1 MVLLNGTTVNIMSN
15 FIPNETINFDD
26 RDPPSL
32 NKNIENMINYKDAI
46 YNKLIRH
53 NDSLLQLRL
62 RYFQDLLN
70 TKIEQAKTKYFENI
84 SHKLS
89 NKNLNPKKYW
99 SLLKIILNGKRIPCI
114 PPIYH
119 NNKFVSYIKR
129 KRDLFNSHFADQ
141 CTPLL
146 NDSKL
151 PSVLTVHTESLLESF
166 HFSADH
172 IGDIIKKLDPNKAH
186 GHDMISIR
194 MLKLCGDSIWKPL
207 EIIFKNC
214 LQEGIFP
221 NEWKKANVVP
231 IHKKNYKQI
240 LSNYRPVSL
249 LPVCSKISER
259 LIYNSMYKH
268 IIDNNLLLPNHSG
281 FCTGDSCLNQLL
293 SITYDVFH
301 CFGEGMETSTI
312 FLDISKDFN
321 KVWHKGLIY
330 KLRQYGFSGN
340 LLALLT
346 DFLSNRKQRVVLNCQ
361 H

>member
-1 MVLLNGTTVNIMSN
+1 MSN
-15 FIPNETINFDD
+15 FIPNETITFDD
-26 RDPPSL
+26 RDPPWL
-32 NKNIENMINYKDAI
+32 NKNIKNMINYKNAI

-53 NDSLLQLRL
+53 NDSHLQLHL

-70 TKIEQAKTKYFENI
+70 TKIEQAKRKYFENI

-99 SLLKIILNGKRIPCI
+99 SLLKIILNGKKIPCI

-119 NNKFVSYIKR
+119 NDKFVSDIK
-129 KRDLFNSHFADQ
+129 KKCDLFNSYFADQ
-141 CTPLL
+141 CTPLV

-214 LQEGIFP
+214 LKEGIFP

-231 IHKKNYKQI
+231 IHKKNDEQI
-240 LSNYRPVSL
+240 LSN
-249 LPVCSKISER
+249 
-259 LIYNSMYKH
+259 SMHKH
-268 IIDNNLLLPNHSG
+268 ISDNNLL
-281 FCTGDSCLNQLL
+281 
-293 SITYDVFH
+293 
-301 CFGEGMETSTI
+301 
-312 FLDISKDFN
+312 
-321 KVWHKGLIY
+321 
-330 KLRQYGFSGN
+330 
-340 LLALLT
+340 
-346 DFLSNRKQRVVLNCQ
+346 
-361 H
+361 